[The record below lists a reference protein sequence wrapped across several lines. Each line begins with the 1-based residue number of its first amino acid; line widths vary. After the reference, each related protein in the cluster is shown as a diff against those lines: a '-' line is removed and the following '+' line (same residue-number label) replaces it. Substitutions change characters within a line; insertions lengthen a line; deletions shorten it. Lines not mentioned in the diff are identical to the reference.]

1 MMCAVCMWMP
11 AEDRTNDGF
20 AITIRDGWAV
30 CTEHALDS
38 PLNVE
43 SYKVR
48 VASILADIAK

>member
-20 AITIRDGWAV
+20 AITIVDGWAV
-30 CTEHALDS
+30 CLQHALDS